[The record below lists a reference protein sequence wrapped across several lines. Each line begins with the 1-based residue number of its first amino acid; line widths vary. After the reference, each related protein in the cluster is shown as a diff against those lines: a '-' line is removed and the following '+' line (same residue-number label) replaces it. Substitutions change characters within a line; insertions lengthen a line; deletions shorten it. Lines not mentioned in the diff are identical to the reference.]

1 MNNQP
6 NQRVMKPQLTLIN
19 AHVRFNQ
26 LLRTG
31 VLFLLLFVCLPS
43 HLMAQK
49 GLHIDEA
56 FKRYGKAKN
65 AVMVNMSK
73 EVLEEYDFTF
83 FKSITLKNDPE
94 AAEFIRTCLAKDE
107 KGAKKIKQVVANGVV
122 TTIYLQLAPIEGG
135 NRLILFNEQVKPTR
149 QLVLIYIESE
159 KETDDILKPLLIKK
173 RTN

>member
-1 MNNQP
+1 
-6 NQRVMKPQLTLIN
+6 MKPQL
-19 AHVRFNQ
+19 
-26 LLRTG
+26 LRTNAFRRPARILHAG
-31 VLFLLLFVCLPS
+31 ILFLLLSLCLPS

-49 GLHIDEA
+49 GLNIDEA

-73 EVLEEYDFTF
+73 EVLEEYDLTF
-83 FKSITLKNDPE
+83 FKSITIKNDPE
-94 AAEFIRTCLAKDE
+94 AANFIRACLAKDE

-122 TTIYLQLAPIEGG
+122 TTTYLQLAPVEGG

>member
-1 MNNQP
+1 
-6 NQRVMKPQLTLIN
+6 MKPQLTRIN
-19 AHVRFNQ
+19 AHGRSAK
-26 LLRTG
+26 LLRSG
-31 VLFLLLFVCLPS
+31 ILLLLLTLCLPG

-73 EVLEEYDFTF
+73 EVLESYDFTL

-94 AAEFIRTCLAKDE
+94 AAEFIRACLVKDE

-122 TTIYLQLAPIEGG
+122 TTTYLQLAPVDGG
-135 NRLILFNEQVKPTR
+135 NRLILFNEQTKPTR

-173 RTN
+173 